1 MVEETGHRP
10 LPKRTIIFYGLSEMP
25 LQVASVVISAYLLNY
40 YAADLGVG
48 LAAIGTIWLVARIF
62 DGVTDPLI
70 GYLSDITRT
79 RWGRRRVWMAASVPL
94 IMLAVYKLFFPDPPV
109 DALYFLSWM
118 LVLWLGWTMLMIPY
132 YAWAAELSTDYN
144 ERSVIVG
151 WRVWLGMAANV
162 LSKVVPVAALL
173 WFGFGGTREVL
184 YMIGIMTLVLVPL
197 TVGLTITRVPES
209 PDYKPPTIPFRRGLV
224 AMWKNG
230 PFKRLLFAFFVNSMG
245 TTVAT
250 ATAVFYV
257 RNVVG
262 EEKLAIL
269 FLLVFYLAGL
279 AGIPFWVWLSKRV
292 GKHKAWIGC
301 LMFYPCFS
309 WLYLFLGHGDFWWM
323 LPIAAVTGF
332 GGGSSAVLANSMKA
346 DVIDLDTLKTGQNRA
361 ALFFSA
367 WALITKVS
375 LSVGPALALY
385 MLAVLGFDP
394 KPGSV
399 NSEESLWGVKAVF
412 ALGPPIFMI
421 LTAFVAWRY
430 PITAA
435 RHRAMREA
443 IARRNARRDERE
455 RVAAAARATAE
466 WAAGTNAPAPRG
478 LDPGPARG

>member
-1 MVEETGHRP
+1 MVGETGRRP
-10 LPKRTIIFYGLSEMP
+10 LSKRLIVYYGLSEMP

-48 LAAIGTIWLVARIF
+48 LAAVGTIWLIARVF

-70 GYLSDITRT
+70 GHLSDITRT

-94 IMLAVYKLFFPDPPV
+94 IMLAVYKLFFPAEPV
-109 DALYFLSWM
+109 DAVYFLVWM

-162 LSKVVPVAALL
+162 TSKVVPVVALL
-173 WFGFGGTREVL
+173 AFGFGGTREVL
-184 YMIGIMTLVLVPL
+184 MMIGAMTLVLVPL
-197 TVGLTITRVPES
+197 SVGLTIANVPEY
-209 PDYKPPTIPFRRGLV
+209 PEFKPPTIALGRGLV
-224 AMWKNG
+224 AMWRNG
-230 PFKRLLFAFFVNSMG
+230 PFKRLLFAFFLNFMG

-257 RNVVG
+257 RNVIG

-279 AGIPFWVWLSKRV
+279 IGIPFWVWLSKRV
-292 GKHKAWIGC
+292 GKHRAWVAC
-301 LMFYPCFS
+301 LMVYPCFS
-309 WLYLFLGHGDFWWM
+309 PLYLLLGHGDFWWM

-361 ALFFSA
+361 ALFFSV

-375 LSVGPALALY
+375 LSVGPALALFL
-385 MLAVLGFDP
+385 LATLGFDP

-399 NSEESLWGVKAVF
+399 NSAHSLWGVKCVF
-412 ALGPPIFMI
+412 ALGPPLFMI
-421 LTAFVAWRY
+421 LTALVAWRY
-430 PITAA
+430 PITEG

-443 IARRNARRDERE
+443 IARRNARRAERE
-455 RVAAAARATAE
+455 RSAETARASAE
-466 WAAGTNAPAPRG
+466 WATPSPARGPRT